1 MGETP
6 VQWRRP
12 SWEEGRLNHDVRQSQ
27 PQWRRRVHAT
37 LALAWVTVA
46 LTLSV
51 AATVASAQAPAS
63 PPDPPPEPRYKF
75 SGLVFGDFYQFSQN
89 HDPAWEGQAGFWL
102 RRIYATFD
110 YAFAPRLST
119 RLRLEMN
126 SNGQLGDERITPYV
140 KDAYLRWTYFGR
152 QQLTLGIEPSLS
164 IEFVESVWGL
174 RHVEK
179 TPLDLYK
186 WDSSRDTGLTLSGPL
201 NDAGTLSYGVQSGT
215 EQSDYAEL
223 KRLRDVRVAAR
234 YDAKPGLAV
243 EGMLAWLGRDLVTSR
258 LTAHVF
264 AGYRAASARAGF
276 LYSRQAR
283 HAAEGPAGPDLAL
296 DVYSGFAVADL
307 KPKKVSVF
315 ARVDRHGDP
324 CPDCSNID
332 YLPISTD
339 APFTLVVTGV
349 EYYIHPSVR
358 FSPNVEWVHYS
369 APADSAIAQ
378 PKDDLVWRATFYWAW

>member
-1 MGETP
+1 MA
-6 VQWRRP
+6 W
-12 SWEEGRLNHDVRQSQ
+12 
-27 PQWRRRVHAT
+27 
-37 LALAWVTVA
+37 LAAA
-46 LTLSV
+46 LMI
-51 AATVASAQAPAS
+51 AATVVAAHAQAPPAAS
-63 PPDPPPEPRYKF
+63 GPAPEPPFKF

-126 SNGQLGDERITPYV
+126 SNGQLGDERLTPYV

-152 QQLTLGIEPSLS
+152 QQMTLGIEPSLS
-164 IEFVESVWGL
+164 IDFVESVWGM
-174 RHVEK
+174 RHIEK

-223 KRLRDVRVAAR
+223 RRLRDVRVAAR
-234 YDAKPGLAV
+234 YDAKLGLAV
-243 EGMLAWLGRDLVTSR
+243 EGMLAWLGRDMVTSR

-264 AGYRAASARAGF
+264 AGYRANSARAGF

-283 HAAEGPAGPDLAL
+283 HAAEGSADPDLAL
-296 DVYSGFAVADL
+296 DIYSGFGVVDL
-307 KPKKVSVF
+307 KPKKVSLF
-315 ARVDRHGDP
+315 ARVDRYADP
-324 CPDCSNID
+324 CPDCASID
-332 YLPISTD
+332 YLPIDTTGK
-339 APFTLVVTGV
+339 FTLLIAGV

-369 APADSAIAQ
+369 APADAAIAKQ
-378 PKDDLVWRATFYWAW
+378 RDDVVWRATFYWAW